1 MGELIFRHPR
11 LKGWGLTFEVN
22 VSNGYV
28 AGGPWITKKLSM
40 QKVVASDTVVSGNCR
55 FSGRLPLPTSQS
67 EFWDFAVIA
76 FPVTGTV
83 ETSMNRKP
91 ELSSN
96 MEGLSLESLLV
107 ENGKLVE
114 MPRLLP
120 GESVYIKMDF
130 RSAFFSPEFYL

>member
-1 MGELIFRHPR
+1 MGATDFFRHPR
-11 LKGWGLTFEVN
+11 LKRLGLTFEVN

-83 ETSMNRKP
+83 ETSISRKP

-96 MEGLSLESLLV
+96 MEGLSLESLFV

-120 GESVYIKMDF
+120 GESVLYKNGF
-130 RSAFFSPEFYL
+130 

>member
-1 MGELIFRHPR
+1 MGETDFSASEAKR
-11 LKGWGLTFEVN
+11 LGLTFEVN

-76 FPVTGTV
+76 FPDYWNCGNELEQETGIV
-83 ETSMNRKP
+83 
-91 ELSSN
+91 
-96 MEGLSLESLLV
+96 
-107 ENGKLVE
+107 
-114 MPRLLP
+114 
-120 GESVYIKMDF
+120 F
-130 RSAFFSPEFYL
+130 

>member
-1 MGELIFRHPR
+1 
-11 LKGWGLTFEVN
+11 
-22 VSNGYV
+22 
-28 AGGPWITKKLSM
+28 M

-83 ETSMNRKP
+83 ETSISRKP

-96 MEGLSLESLLV
+96 MEGLSLESLFV

-130 RSAFFSPEFYL
+130 RSPFSARVLLIVLTQRKSCVHVP